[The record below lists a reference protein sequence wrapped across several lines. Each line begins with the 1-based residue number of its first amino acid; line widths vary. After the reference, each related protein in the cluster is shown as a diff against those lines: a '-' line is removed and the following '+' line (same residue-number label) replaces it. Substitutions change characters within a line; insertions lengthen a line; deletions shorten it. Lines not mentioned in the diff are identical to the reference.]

1 MGDFYFLANW
11 DKDKQSTWSGT
22 CFGLFSA
29 LQKRLAVT
37 DCNISDNGLPVLF
50 HKILR
55 RLGLEA
61 HDFDMRLMERQRR
74 KARRMV
80 GAAQSVVFQFGE
92 ILFDTGKRRTFVYQ
106 DMSADSVRHLYETSP
121 EVFSVSGFQFL
132 ENDAMQRR
140 ADFQNK
146 YYQSCSGIFTMG
158 RWFAEDLVGRLGVPE
173 AKVHHVGGGINLDKS
188 LIDYS
193 AKRGNKILFVGR
205 DFVRKGG
212 GITLKAFQIL
222 RERCKDVE
230 LYIAGPSTSPLE
242 SGMEGVRYFG
252 DCSHEKLARLFNE
265 CDIFVMP
272 SYFEAYG
279 LVFIEALTYGLPC
292 IGRNVNEMPYFIENG
307 ETGLLL
313 GEDDAESLALMMEKL
328 LHDEAIKANVRAKR
342 DWYVNEYSWDTVA
355 GRIVDA
361 IYNGTVL

>member
-1 MGDFYFLANW
+1 MDDFYFLCNW
-11 DKDKQSTWSGT
+11 KKDRQSTWSGT

-29 LQKRLAVT
+29 LQKRLVLT
-37 DCNISDNGLPVLF
+37 DCNLRDDDQAVLL
-50 HKILR
+50 HRVLR
-55 RLGLEA
+55 KLGLEV
-61 HDFDMRLMERQRR
+61 HDFNMTLMDKQRR
-74 KARRMV
+74 KAQRTV
-80 GAAQSVVFQFGE
+80 GDGASVVFQFSE
-92 ILFDTGKRRTFVYQ
+92 ILFDTDNRRTFIYQ
-106 DMSADSVRHLYETSP
+106 DLSVDYVRYLCETSP
-121 EVFSVSGFQFL
+121 NVFSLSGYGNL
-132 ENDAMQRR
+132 KGDAIRRR

-158 RWFAEDLVGRLGVPE
+158 KWFANDLIRRCGVQE

-193 AKRGNKILFVGR
+193 SKRGNKILFVGR

-212 GITLKAFQIL
+212 EITLKAFQIL

-230 LYIAGPSTSPLE
+230 LYIAGPSTSPLKQD
-242 SGMEGVRYFG
+242 MEGVRYFG
-252 DCSHEKLARLFNE
+252 DCSHEKLAGLFNE

-279 LVFIEALTYGLPC
+279 LVFIEALAYGLPC
-292 IGRNVNEMPYFIENG
+292 IGRNVYEMPYFIKNG

-313 GEDDAESLALMMEKL
+313 EDDDAGVLAQMMDRL

-355 GRIVDA
+355 GRIVDV
-361 IYNGTVL
+361 IYNGRKV